1 MTVPARPASPS
12 EIVDVFLVAAEESG
26 DRLGAALMRALRE
39 RTEGR
44 VRFAGVGGREMA
56 VEGITS
62 LYPIDDLPIIGF
74 SAIPRRLPRI
84 LRLMRFT
91 AKTVVARRPH
101 VLVIIDSPGF
111 TRGIAR
117 RVRDADPKIAIV
129 EYVSPS
135 VWAWRPGRARVM
147 RAYIDHILAL
157 LPFEPA
163 VHRRLGGPPCT
174 YVGHPL
180 VEEVRN
186 LRPNL
191 EEARRRLAEPP
202 VLLVLP
208 GSRTGEIERLLG
220 IFADA
225 VTLVRDRLGS
235 LEVVV
240 ATVPHLLGPI
250 QTVIKQWPLR
260 PRIVVETAEKQA
272 AFRIATAA
280 LAKSGTVTLELA
292 LAGVPMIAAYKVSA
306 IEYFAVGRGILKR
319 LPSIILTNLLLGENV
334 VPELLQHNCTAE
346 KLAAALLPLFGDTPE
361 RRRQIEAFSRL
372 DAIMEVGSSA
382 PAPRAADIVLAA
394 ARDTM
399 KTPLIPAKA
408 GMQGQRPGT
417 PLARGRPEESS

>member
-1 MTVPARPASPS
+1 MSARPIRPS
-12 EIVDVFLVAAEESG
+12 EFLDVFLVAAEESG
-26 DRLGAALMRALRE
+26 DRLGAALMRALRV

-56 VEGITS
+56 TEGIAS
-62 LYPIDDLPIIGF
+62 LYPIDDLPLIGF
-74 SAIPRRLPRI
+74 SAIPRRIPKI

-91 AKTVVARRPH
+91 AKTVVARRPR

-117 RVRDADPKIAIV
+117 RVRAADPSIAIV

-180 VEEVRN
+180 IEQVNN
-186 LRPNL
+186 LRPSA
-191 EEARRRLAEPP
+191 EEARRRLDLPP
-202 VLLVLP
+202 ILLVLP
-208 GSRTGEIERLLG
+208 GSRSGEIKRLLNT
-220 IFADA
+220 FAQA
-225 VTLVRDRLGS
+225 VDVVHERLGS
-235 LEVVV
+235 LELVV
-240 ATVPHLLGPI
+240 ATVPHLAEAVRNA
-250 QTVIKQWPLR
+250 TARWPLQ
-260 PRIVVETAEKQA
+260 PQIVVETADKQA
-272 AFRIATAA
+272 AFRVATAA

-306 IEYFAVGRGILKR
+306 LEYITVGRGILKR
-319 LPSIILTNLLLGENV
+319 IPSIILTNLLLGENV
-334 VPELLQHNCTAE
+334 VPELLQQNCTAE
-346 KLAAALLPLFGDTPE
+346 NLAAALMPLFGDTRE
-361 RRRQIEAFSRL
+361 RRRQLEAFSRL

-382 PAPRAADIVLAA
+382 PALRAADIVLAE
-394 ARDTM
+394 ARHA
-399 KTPLIPAKA
+399 IP
-408 GMQGQRPGT
+408 
-417 PLARGRPEESS
+417 S

>member
-1 MTVPARPASPS
+1 MQ
-12 EIVDVFLVAAEESG
+12 
-26 DRLGAALMRALRE
+26 ALRL

-56 VEGITS
+56 AEGIAS
-62 LYPIDDLPIIGF
+62 LYPIDDLPLIGF
-74 SAIPRRLPRI
+74 SAIPRRIPKI

-91 AKTVVARRPH
+91 AKAVVARHPH

-117 RVRDADPKIAIV
+117 RVRAADRSIPIV

-180 VEEVRN
+180 IEQVSK
-186 LRPNL
+186 LRPSAD
-191 EEARRRLAEPP
+191 EARRRVALPP
-202 VLLVLP
+202 ILLVLP
-208 GSRTGEIERLLG
+208 GSRSGEIARLLNT
-220 IFADA
+220 FAEA
-225 VTLVRDRLGS
+225 VRLVYERLGS
-235 LEVVV
+235 LELVV
-240 ATVPHLLGPI
+240 ATVPHLADAVRNA
-250 QTVIKQWPLR
+250 TAQWPLK
-260 PRIVVETAEKQA
+260 PRVVVETADKQA
-272 AFRIATAA
+272 AFRVATAA

-306 IEYFAVGRGILKR
+306 LEYVTVGRGILKR
-319 LPSIILTNLLLGENV
+319 IPSIILTNLLLGENV
-334 VPELLQHNCTAE
+334 VPELLQQNCTAD
-346 KLAAALLPLFGDTPE
+346 KLAAALIPLFGDTPQ
-361 RRRQIEAFSRL
+361 RRRQLEAFSRL

-382 PAPRAADIVLAA
+382 PALRAADIVLAEA
-394 ARDTM
+394 GHA
-399 KTPLIPAKA
+399 IP
-408 GMQGQRPGT
+408 
-417 PLARGRPEESS
+417 S